1 MFKYILKRILYFIPT
16 FFTIS
21 LLCFIMGQ
29 VAPGDPVEL
38 LIKGNTQGGEAGQ
51 INEKLSNEKQY
62 YDISEKLGRN
72 LPTFYFSVTS
82 KAYPDTLYKI
92 PRAIERENLDRL
104 VNNYGDWNKVSAY
117 YSSLKRLEYA
127 MFDVRRVDQDPTQFE
142 RIKNIKES
150 CSNLYHSYIE
160 TDVKFQLDIIQ
171 KAANQTVTY
180 NIDSTH
186 KVTRNTMYLVKP
198 LVDTVLLNYTALTT
212 NVDRSALYMPTVH
225 WNGFKNQYH
234 RWMFGDA
241 PWFVN
246 STDITKKSKGFLRG
260 DFGVSYTD
268 GRPVRVKIAE
278 ALPWTLLMN
287 FVSFLIIYLIGIPM
301 GVSLA
306 VRKGSS
312 YDRIVTTTNFILYS
326 LPVFWVATMAIIF
339 LTNKTYAPFL
349 DLFPD
354 HGVGKT
360 GSDFGFFERVLD
372 RAHHFALPI
381 FCSLLGSFA
390 YLSRQMRGGM
400 LNVLRQDY
408 IRTAFAK
415 GLSNREVYWKHAFR
429 NSLIPII
436 TMFAS
441 FLPAMIGGSLIIEFI
456 FTIPGMGQ
464 VSYMSIVSRDYPLL
478 FTILMVS
485 AILTMVGNLLADML
499 YGVIDPRISFVK
511 KM

>member
-1 MFKYILKRILYFIPT
+1 
-16 FFTIS
+16 
-21 LLCFIMGQ
+21 
-29 VAPGDPVEL
+29 
-38 LIKGNTQGGEAGQ
+38 
-51 INEKLSNEKQY
+51 
-62 YDISEKLGRN
+62 
-72 LPTFYFSVTS
+72 
-82 KAYPDTLYKI
+82 
-92 PRAIERENLDRL
+92 
-104 VNNYGDWNKVSAY
+104 
-117 YSSLKRLEYA
+117 
-127 MFDVRRVDQDPTQFE
+127 
-142 RIKNIKES
+142 
-150 CSNLYHSYIE
+150 
-160 TDVKFQLDIIQ
+160 
-171 KAANQTVTY
+171 
-180 NIDSTH
+180 
-186 KVTRNTMYLVKP
+186 
-198 LVDTVLLNYTALTT
+198 
-212 NVDRSALYMPTVH
+212 
-225 WNGFKNQYH
+225 
-234 RWMFGDA
+234 
-241 PWFVN
+241 
-246 STDITKKSKGFLRG
+246 
-260 DFGVSYTD
+260 
-268 GRPVRVKIAE
+268 
-278 ALPWTLLMN
+278 
-287 FVSFLIIYLIGIPM
+287 M

-312 YDRIVTTTNFILYS
+312 FDRIVTTTNFILYS

>member
-1 MFKYILKRILYFIPT
+1 
-16 FFTIS
+16 
-21 LLCFIMGQ
+21 MGQ

-51 INEKLSNEKQY
+51 INEKISNEKQY

-72 LPTFYFSVTS
+72 LPTFYFSVTAA
-82 KAYPDTLYKI
+82 AYPDTLYKI
-92 PRAIERENLDRL
+92 PRAVERENLDRL
-104 VNNYGDWNKVSAY
+104 VNNYGNWPNVSHY
-117 YSSLKRLEYA
+117 YTSLKSLEYA
-127 MFDVRRVDQDPTQFE
+127 MFDVPRVDRDPTQFE
-142 RIKNIKES
+142 RIRSIKES
-150 CSNLYHSYIE
+150 CSNLYRSYLA
-160 TDVKFQLDIIQ
+160 TDVQLQLDNLK
-171 KAANQTVTY
+171 KASNQVVSY
-180 NIDSTH
+180 RIDSTH
-186 KVTRNTMYLVKP
+186 VVRRNTLAKVKP
-198 LVDTVLLNYTALTT
+198 LVDSVMAAYQNMTAH
-212 NVDRSALYMPTVH
+212 VDKYSLYKPTIH
-225 WNGFKNQYH
+225 WYGIHNQYH

-241 PWFVN
+241 PWFS
-246 STDITKKSKGFLRG
+246 STADVTKKSRGFLRG
-260 DFGVSYTD
+260 DFGVSYID
-268 GRPVRVKIAE
+268 SRPVSVKIGE

-287 FVSFLIIYLIGIPM
+287 FISFLLIYLIGIPM

-306 VRKGSS
+306 VRKGSA
-312 YDRIVTTTNFILYS
+312 YDRIVTTVNFILYS
-326 LPVFWVATMAIIF
+326 IPVFWIATMTIIF

-360 GSDFGFFERVLD
+360 GPEFGQLEKMLD

-381 FCSLLGSFA
+381 FCILFGSFA

-441 FLPAMIGGSLIIEFI
+441 FLPAMIGGSLIIEYI

-464 VSYMSIVSRDYPLL
+464 VSYMAIASRDYPML
-478 FTILMVS
+478 FTILMIS
-485 AILTMVGNLLADML
+485 AILTMVGNLVADML